1 MNTEINEKSIHN
13 LIDDAVEILRNSK
26 SFFKIII
33 KGKISNI
40 IIEKPIED
48 EEKQ

>member
-1 MNTEINEKSIHN
+1 MDEKKERSIHN

-26 SFFKIII
+26 SFYKIII

-40 IIEKPIED
+40 IIEKPKED
-48 EEKQ
+48 GKEE